1 MNTKEIEQKAKRLK
15 VLRNRQ
21 DILQTEIDRLENE
34 LKTDMETKGVE
45 ELHAGP
51 FTVVWKM
58 IRSRRFDTKR
68 CKEEHPELYEL
79 YTVISS
85 YRKFGVI

>member
-1 MNTKEIEQKAKRLK
+1 
-15 VLRNRQ
+15 
-21 DILQTEIDRLENE
+21 
-34 LKTDMETKGVE
+34 METKGVE